1 MHVPVQSFTAAAL
14 GYLFVIHIQV
24 YMQLEQSVTWREL
37 SQTPRRI
44 CSTRFVTL
52 HHRIAFVVWKRQRQ
66 FAVAWCNL
74 GLIKPL
80 TRSKMS
86 TTTTQIYVAICG
98 AQAYRYGR
106 STVRARKGYT
116 AIIWPTSTVR
126 AHAQNPRRTMLY
138 HGLRYIIWNTMIQWC
153 MAAAAA
159 AGGRCWC
166 CSAHYTH
173 TALAYT
179 HTGRGGQRQHFV
191 T

>member
-1 MHVPVQSFTAAAL
+1 
-14 GYLFVIHIQV
+14 
-24 YMQLEQSVTWREL
+24 
-37 SQTPRRI
+37 
-44 CSTRFVTL
+44 
-52 HHRIAFVVWKRQRQ
+52 
-66 FAVAWCNL
+66 
-74 GLIKPL
+74 
-80 TRSKMS
+80 MS

-159 AGGRCWC
+159 GGRC
-166 CSAHYTH
+166 
-173 TALAYT
+173 
-179 HTGRGGQRQHFV
+179 
-191 T
+191 